1 MATKKTTT
9 NTTKKTTTNTTKK
22 TTKKAEPKIKYWNS
36 GITGACTVFGNEFEY
51 GRGKNKKSFI
61 KYSTTIPRLEDGEY
75 TNMYINVKFKKDEAP
90 GDEGMFKIFIKN
102 AFLSF
107 SEDKEG
113 HKYVDL
119 VVMDYTSDDIE
130 DDIEDDV
137 DEDDDEDEQLPF

>member
-9 NTTKKTTTNTTKK
+9 NTAKKK

-36 GITGACTVFGNEFEY
+36 GISGACTVFGNEFEY

-61 KYSTTIPRLEDGEY
+61 KYSTTISRLEEGEY
-75 TNMYINVKFKKDEAP
+75 TNMYINVRFKKDKAP
-90 GDEGMFKIFIKN
+90 GDEGMYKIFIKN
-102 AFLSF
+102 GFLSF

-130 DDIEDDV
+130 DDEDEDEED
-137 DEDDDEDEQLPF
+137 DEDDQLPF

>member
-1 MATKKTTT
+1 MATK
-9 NTTKKTTTNTTKK
+9 NTAKKS
-22 TTKKAEPKIKYWNS
+22 TKKAEPKIKYWNS

-75 TNMYINVKFKKDEAP
+75 TNMYINVRFKKDEAP

-102 AFLSF
+102 GFLSF
-107 SEDKEG
+107 SEDKEDKEG
-113 HKYVDL
+113 HKYIDL

-130 DDIEDDV
+130 DDE
-137 DEDDDEDEQLPF
+137 DDEDNQLPF

>member
-9 NTTKKTTTNTTKK
+9 NTGKKT

-61 KYSTTIPRLEDGEY
+61 KYSTTISRLEDGEY

-90 GDEGMFKIFIKN
+90 GDEGMYKIFIKN
-102 AFLSF
+102 GFLSF
-107 SEDKEG
+107 SEDKEQ

-130 DDIEDDV
+130 DE
-137 DEDDDEDEQLPF
+137 EDEDEDKQLPF

>member
-9 NTTKKTTTNTTKK
+9 NTRKKTTKKTTTNTGKK

-61 KYSTTIPRLEDGEY
+61 KYSTTISRLEDGEY

-102 AFLSF
+102 GFLSF

-130 DDIEDDV
+130 DE
-137 DEDDDEDEQLPF
+137 DDEDEDDEDEE

>member
-9 NTTKKTTTNTTKK
+9 NTAKKT

-36 GITGACTVFGNEFEY
+36 GISGACTVFGNVFEY

-75 TNMYINVKFKKDEAP
+75 TNMYINVRFKKDEAP

-102 AFLSF
+102 GFLSF

-130 DDIEDDV
+130 N
-137 DEDDDEDEQLPF
+137 DEDEDEDSQLPF